1 MLALFMRL
9 QQGRGA
15 SRIRIASFIAL
26 GLLALGGVV
35 YATWLAAGRPGAAAQ
50 SVVDFR
56 TRATAAAL
64 DALGKKLSDEYSVVA
79 GSIRVL
85 DNAEARGMS
94 SLELGGR
101 DVAIE
106 RRRVEGDPLCL
117 VVAGVVATREHRLPF
132 VAYLHA
138 DPETSSFSVLAVELL
153 DPVAAPKPREM
164 LAPATP
170 PGIDRE

>member
-9 QQGRGA
+9 KQGRGA
-15 SRIRIASFIAL
+15 SRIRVASFIAL
-26 GLLALGGVV
+26 GLLASCVVV
-35 YATWLAAGRPGAAAQ
+35 YAIRFAPGRPGAAAP
-50 SVVDFR
+50 STEDFR

-64 DALGKKLSDEYSVVA
+64 DALSKKFSADLSLVVGSV
-79 GSIRVL
+79 RVL
-85 DNAEARGMS
+85 DNAAARGMAS
-94 SLELGGR
+94 IAVGER
-101 DVAIE
+101 DVALE
-106 RRRVEGDPLCL
+106 KHRLEADMRCV

-153 DPVAAPKPREM
+153 DPVAAPKPREV

>member
-1 MLALFMRL
+1 MLALFVRL

-15 SRIRIASFIAL
+15 SRIRIASLIAL
-26 GLLALGGVV
+26 GLLTSGVV
-35 YATWLAAGRPGAAAQ
+35 IYAVCSGPTRPGVAAPSAE
-50 SVVDFR
+50 DFR

-64 DALGKKLSDEYSVVA
+64 DALGKEFTADFSLVA
-79 GSIRVL
+79 GSVRVL
-85 DNAEARGMS
+85 DNAAARGMAS
-94 SLELGGR
+94 IAVGDR
-101 DVAIE
+101 DVSLDG
-106 RRRVEGDPLCL
+106 RRIGADPRCV

-138 DPETSSFSVLAVELL
+138 DPETSSFSALAVELL